1 MKKYKLDNKALNML
15 TVILFIA
22 TNSIVAI
29 LKYLEYIK
37 LGEISGFSIIV
48 IVIVITLYSAY
59 VVTAFFILPRWF
71 RSVCY
76 IVGQDEVII
85 ESGVFVLRKVYVKIS
100 AIQYISVI
108 KMPWYQHINMN
119 LLLMNVYGGRI
130 CMLFLNAF
138 QLEEIY
144 KHISKYL
151 KDRGGL

>member
-76 IVGQDEVII
+76 IVSQDEIII

-108 KMPWYQHINMN
+108 RMPWYRHINMN
-119 LLLMNVYGGRI
+119 LLLMNVYGGHI
-130 CMLFLNAF
+130 YMLFLSAY

-144 KHISKYL
+144 K
-151 KDRGGL
+151 